1 MKLQQLRCIF
11 EVVQNDF
18 NISKA
23 ANSLHTSQPGVSK
36 QIQLLEDEV
45 GVQIF
50 QRNGK
55 RLTGLTEPGQQVF
68 DSIAEII
75 REEKN
80 IKRVSEEYEKKD
92 TGNFTIATTHT
103 QARYKLPNVV
113 EEFVKK
119 YPKINLNI
127 HQGNPSQVTEQIV
140 NGDADVGIATESIG
154 LHDKIF
160 CIPCYSW
167 NRIIV
172 MPKSHP
178 LNAEKIITLEHLATY
193 PLITYDYAFTGSTI
207 VSKVFKESNLKPNI
221 MLTAIDA
228 DVIKTYVNLN
238 LGIGL
243 IAEMAFDSSK
253 DIDLVS
259 RDVSHLFPLSTTYLG
274 IRKDTFIRA
283 STFDFIKMFTPQM
296 SEHELRQYLQN
307 RHV

>member
-160 CIPCYSW
+160 CIPCYTW

-172 MPKSHP
+172 MPKAHP
-178 LNAEKIITLEHLATY
+178 LNEEKIITLEHLATY

-253 DIDLVS
+253 DIDLIS

-307 RHV
+307 RHL